1 MTDDPRHDIA
11 RLVDEAQPIGA
22 EPVGGE
28 GEEFDPSD
36 SWGGGDPPEPPFG
49 DGEDAGD
56 DPGKP
61 NADDLAWCATL
72 DHSDT
77 DNGKRLIRHFGAD
90 LSVVAQDEV
99 SGGSW
104 LAWTGTHWDLAGG
117 LARANVVVQRLGG
130 RIILESEF
138 IHPTPREKAALDE
151 ARALEGKAKA
161 ELTDDEKVAIGKGAA
176 AADALDKRRGK
187 RRAFGVSS
195 KNKARMEA
203 ALFCAGP
210 RLRRNP
216 DAYNADRY
224 RVACLTHTLSFRAEQ
239 DLECP
244 DPDVKRLIGMCD
256 AIEGHRR
263 DDWITAVVPQP
274 YREDAEA
281 PLWRGFL
288 ERMLPDA
295 DKRRTV
301 QIFTALG
308 LLSVPV
314 QHLMFHYGL
323 GANGKSVFLETVARV
338 LGPSLA
344 VGLPRESIVGGSER
358 ASGGASPDIAR
369 LYGRRFVRVLEV
381 AGNVPLQED
390 MIKKLTG
397 GEPIPVRSLY
407 KGYFEFQNFATPH
420 MSGNDYPTITGTDN
434 GIWRRM
440 LLVHW
445 DQTIPEAERGEF
457 EAVVSRFVRD
467 EGAGIL
473 NWLIEGVKDFMT
485 NGLVIAPSVTADT
498 KEYREDMDPVGEFLA
513 ACVRPS
519 VEGRETAHALYE
531 AYHSWSL
538 ANAKRTL
545 SQNRFGKRLKQLY
558 EHGPVQGRVFYR
570 GVELHDVPDRP
581 DAPQPQDRMDFHR

>member
-1 MTDDPRHDIA
+1 MTDDPRHEIK
-11 RLVDEAQPIGA
+11 RLVDEASPIGGDDGDFD
-22 EPVGGE
+22 PGE
-28 GEEFDPSD
+28 G
-36 SWGGGDPPEPPFG
+36 WGGGPPEPPFG
-49 DGEDAGD
+49 DADDAG
-56 DPGKP
+56 PGGPRKVNP
-61 NADDLAWCATL
+61 EDLAHCATL

-77 DNGKRLIRHFGAD
+77 DNGKRLIRHFGDD

-117 LARANVVVQRLGG
+117 LALASMVVQLLGD

-138 IHPTPREKAALDE
+138 IHPSPREHAAIKAAEL
-151 ARALEGKAKA
+151 LEGKARA
-161 ELTDDEKVAIGKGAA
+161 DLTDDEKVTVAQGAA

-195 KNKARMEA
+195 KNKARLEA
-203 ALFCAGP
+203 TLHCAAP

-216 DAYNADRY
+216 DAFNADRY
-224 RVACLTHTLSFRAEQ
+224 RVACLTHTLAFRSER
-239 DLECP
+239 DDECP
-244 DPDVKRLIGMCD
+244 DPSVTRLVGICH

-274 YREDAEA
+274 YRKDAPA
-281 PLWRGFL
+281 PLWRAFM

-295 DKRRTV
+295 AKRRTV
-301 QIFTALG
+301 QQFTALG

-323 GANGKSVFLETVARV
+323 GANGKSVFLETIARV

-369 LYGRRFVRVLEV
+369 LYGRRFVRILEV

-407 KGYFEFQNFATPH
+407 KGYFEFQNFATAH

-445 DQTIPEAERGEF
+445 DQTIPVEERDDF
-457 EAVVSRFVRD
+457 EVVISRFVD
-467 EGAGIL
+467 GEGAGIL
-473 NWLIEGVKDFMT
+473 AWLIEGVCDFMA

-498 KEYREDMDPVGEFLA
+498 QEYREDMDPVGEFLA
-513 ACVRPS
+513 ACVRATPN
-519 VEGRETAHALYE
+519 GRETAHALYE

-545 SQNRFGKRLKQLY
+545 SQTRFGKRLKQLY
-558 EHGPVQGRVFYR
+558 DHGPIAGRVYYQ
-570 GVELHDVPDRP
+570 GCELHDVPERP
-581 DAPQPQDRMDFHR
+581 DAPQPQDGLDFRR